1 MDDEWDMDF
10 SIISREICGPFN
22 LHHTMQSGQTSEPYW
37 PQING
42 RYWDADIID
51 GKPVTYEVH
60 PNPDAEKP
68 TLDIHMTGADV
79 NEDTAQSIRTYL
91 IELFRLQDDLPSF
104 YEKLRTDKISPAFKA
119 FSGLRLMKASNPYES
134 LICSICSQHS
144 SVEQWNRTIRCIR
157 TSFGEKYTLPNGII
171 FHLFPS
177 PRTLA
182 KAPVA
187 RLEDCQAGYRAEY
200 IVSVSRM
207 IVNGSLDLDRFKQT
221 SYEDAKNELMELRGI
236 GPKVADCFLLY
247 GLGQTRAAPVD
258 IWIHRIVPKVYF
270 GGAKMTKDE
279 VGKFLRNKYREWAG
293 LAQLYLYHYGRMRS
307 KTLFPAARRL

>member
-1 MDDEWDMDF
+1 VDDVWNIEF
-10 SIISREICGPFN
+10 SITSRETCGPFN

-42 RYWDADIID
+42 GYWDADIID
-51 GKPVTYEVH
+51 GKPVRYEVH

-68 TLDIHMTGADV
+68 ILDIRITGAGV

-104 YEKLRTDKISPAFKA
+104 YQKFQTDKISPAFKE

-157 TSFGEKYTLPNGII
+157 TSLGEKYILPNGAT
-171 FHLFPS
+171 FHSFPS
-177 PRTLA
+177 PDTLA
-182 KAPVA
+182 ITPVA
-187 RLEDCQAGYRAEY
+187 RLENCQAGYRAEY
-200 IVSVSRM
+200 MMLVSKM
-207 IVNGSLDLDRFKQT
+207 IVDGDLDLDRLKQT
-221 SYEDAKNELMELRGI
+221 SYEDAKNELMELPGI

-279 VGKFLRNKYREWAG
+279 VGKFLRKKFGEWAG

-307 KTLFPAARRL
+307 NTLFPASRRL